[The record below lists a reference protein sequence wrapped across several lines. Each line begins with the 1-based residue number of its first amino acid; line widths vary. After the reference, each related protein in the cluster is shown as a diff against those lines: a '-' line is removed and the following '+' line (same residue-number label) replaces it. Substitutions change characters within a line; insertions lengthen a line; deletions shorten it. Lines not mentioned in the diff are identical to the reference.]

1 MNVHKH
7 MEAILLAA
15 LGALYTIGL
24 TLDSLPEAKAAP
36 KRNPPVARMV
46 ATPGTMAV
54 VVVRAPR
61 LPRRP

>member
-1 MNVHKH
+1 MNIHKH

-15 LGALYTIGL
+15 LGALYTVGL

-36 KRNPPVARMV
+36 KPPVARMV

>member
-1 MNVHKH
+1 MNIHKH

-15 LGALYTIGL
+15 LGALYTVGL

-36 KRNPPVARMV
+36 KPQVARMV